1 MQILLCVCAIKL
13 RHFSIN
19 CTYLPQNLA
28 HCEKSLSC
36 SGDKYYYG
44 PLKNVSRLLA
54 GCYSSSSIWLHHFP
68 KAIEMTSSS
77 PINTALLLL
86 FLYYY
91 TTRRIFSSNQ
101 IIQKILISL
110 WPKAKRNLMN
120 DFI

>member
-1 MQILLCVCAIKL
+1 MRAFEAKNSATL
-13 RHFSIN
+13 FP
-19 CTYLPQNLA
+19 YFPQNLA

-91 TTRRIFSSNQ
+91 YHSFTIHTKRGDHFSH
-101 IIQKILISL
+101 
-110 WPKAKRNLMN
+110 PKKVLLNSEKLLPKVLS
-120 DFI
+120 FP